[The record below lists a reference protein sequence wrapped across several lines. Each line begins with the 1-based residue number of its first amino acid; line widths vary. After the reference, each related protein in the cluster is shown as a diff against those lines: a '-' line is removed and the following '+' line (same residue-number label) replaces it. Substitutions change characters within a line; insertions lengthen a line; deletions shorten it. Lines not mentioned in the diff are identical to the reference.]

1 LYWSG
6 NRSGTI
12 TFTDLGGVMAD
23 KVKHLSVRLSDDENR
38 ALEYYC
44 HQTNQSKTEVIR
56 EFIRS
61 LVYSTNSS
69 SPKST

>member
-1 LYWSG
+1 
-6 NRSGTI
+6 
-12 TFTDLGGVMAD
+12 MAD
-23 KVKHLSVRLSDDENR
+23 KVKHLSVRLSEAENR

-44 HQTNQSKTEVIR
+44 QQTSQSKTEVIR

-61 LVYSTNSS
+61 LVYRHSNPS

>member
-1 LYWSG
+1 
-6 NRSGTI
+6 
-12 TFTDLGGVMAD
+12 MAD

-61 LVYSTNSS
+61 LVYNTNSS

>member
-1 LYWSG
+1 MYWSE
-6 NRSGTI
+6 NLSGTI

-23 KVKHLSVRLSDDENR
+23 KVRHLSVRLSDDENR
-38 ALEYYC
+38 ALEHYC
-44 HQTNQSKTEVIR
+44 QQTSQSKTEVIR

-61 LVYSTNSS
+61 LVYNTNS